1 MGLPMNSEPSR
12 STLERYFSG
21 ISEYVFFTH
30 LGVADANLVDYI
42 SRLLVE
48 FTRTDSIYRVRRI
61 DGSRAT
67 EVVAMAVEAEKRI
80 GEARR
85 EVHRHIGDYTLFWT
99 GVFPEAFR
107 ATEGNDKSDQFVAF
121 CAHGK
126 RSYKIASRIESES
139 AQASSDLLERLSQ
152 NFELCAYGLREIR
165 REWEHRE
172 DRGESGP
179 PFLLM

>member
-1 MGLPMNSEPSR
+1 MNSEPSGA
-12 STLERYFSG
+12 TLERYFSG
-21 ISEYVFFTH
+21 ISEHVFFTQ
-30 LGVADANLVDYI
+30 LGVADTRLVDYI
-42 SRLLVE
+42 SHLLVE
-48 FTRTDSIYRVRRI
+48 FTRTDSIYRVRHI

-67 EVVAMAVEAEKRI
+67 EVVAMAAEAEKRI

-107 ATEGNDKSDQFVAF
+107 NSESEEKSDQFIAF

-126 RSYKIASRIESES
+126 RSYKIASRIESDS
-139 AQASSDLLERLSQ
+139 PRASSDLLERLSQ

-165 REWEHRE
+165 REWEHR
-172 DRGESGP
+172 DDQGEGP
-179 PFLLM
+179 APILLM

>member
-1 MGLPMNSEPSR
+1 MINESSN
-12 STLERYFSG
+12 STLDRYFSG
-21 ISEYVFFTH
+21 ISEYVFFTQ
-30 LGVADANLVDYI
+30 LGVADTGLVDYI

-48 FTRTDSIYRVRRI
+48 FTRTDAIYRVRQI
-61 DGSRAT
+61 DGTRAT
-67 EVVAMAVEAEKRI
+67 EVFAMAAEAEKRI

-107 ATEGNDKSDQFVAF
+107 DSAGNEKSDQFVAF

-126 RSYKIASRIESES
+126 RSYKIASRIESET
-139 AQASSDLLERLSQ
+139 AKPPRDLLERLSQ

-165 REWEHRE
+165 REWEHR
-172 DRGESGP
+172 DQQGDNP